1 MGGDVAKALSI
12 ISDQYTAG
20 AEPTVILQ
28 DMLELTHWLT
38 RLKVAPD
45 GADDPMVSESERVR
59 GRDMAGR
66 LHMAV
71 LTRAWQMILKGLS
84 EARNAPS
91 PLQAVEMALIRLTYA
106 ANLPSPAEA
115 VEALRTQGGST
126 PPRRP
131 QEQPPTPPR
140 GGNDGNGHV
149 QTSGAAERPQTVPA
163 SQTPFGAPTASLA
176 TARQLEANGDPYAG
190 ARYEPVY
197 EPEIDMAPPASLD
210 QGETSRGPAFA
221 PVPRDFPG
229 VVRLFKDNRENVIA
243 GYLEASVHLVSYAP
257 DAAPPRLEF
266 RTQPGVPAD
275 LAQRVGK
282 KLREYTG
289 ARWMVTVNTTQQGD
303 PTLKDQTRA
312 TVAAHPLI
320 EAALRCLP
328 GTKIDLIRP
337 VRRVEEDTPALAPDA
352 EDASTDNPGDIDE

>member
-1 MGGDVAKALSI
+1 M
-12 ISDQYTAG
+12 
-20 AEPTVILQ
+20 
-28 DMLELTHWLT
+28 
-38 RLKVAPD
+38 
-45 GADDPMVSESERVR
+45 
-59 GRDMAGR
+59 
-66 LHMAV
+66 
-71 LTRAWQMILKGLS
+71 
-84 EARNAPS
+84 
-91 PLQAVEMALIRLTYA
+91 
-106 ANLPSPAEA
+106 
-115 VEALRTQGGST
+115 
-126 PPRRP
+126 
-131 QEQPPTPPR
+131 
-140 GGNDGNGHV
+140 
-149 QTSGAAERPQTVPA
+149 
-163 SQTPFGAPTASLA
+163 
-176 TARQLEANGDPYAG
+176 
-190 ARYEPVY
+190 
-197 EPEIDMAPPASLD
+197 
-210 QGETSRGPAFA
+210 
-221 PVPRDFPG
+221 
-229 VVRLFKDNRENVIA
+229 VRLFKDNRENVIA